1 MERQRILV
9 DTSIL
14 IDHLR
19 KAQKNQTYFYRAT
32 LQYECVISAITEF
45 EFVVG
50 CTPNNAVFVQHL
62 LQIVPVLGFDSEC
75 VKTAATIYQ
84 QLKRKNQLISLPDL
98 FIGATALTHNISLL
112 TLNQVHFKRISGLT
126 LCDLY

>member
-19 KAQKNQTYFYRAT
+19 KTQKNQTNFYRAT

-50 CTPNNAVFVQHL
+50 CTPNNAEFVQQI
-62 LQIVPVLGFDSEC
+62 LQIVPVVGFDSEC
-75 VKTAATIYQ
+75 VKTAAAIYQ

-98 FIGATALTHNISLL
+98 FIGATALTHNLSLL
-112 TLNQVHFKRISGLT
+112 TSNHTRFERISGLT
-126 LCDLY
+126 LCDLR